1 MKVLHLCTS
10 DADGGAARGSL
21 WLHEALRRRGVN
33 SLMMVARKS
42 SDDPTIL
49 PLPRMSDRLSA
60 RIRGVLD
67 DLPLRRY
74 RKTEDSFWSV
84 GWIPGQI
91 GRVIEEVDPDLVH
104 LHWLGAGFLPISALP
119 QIRRPLVWTQR
130 DMWGFTGGCHYTAGC
145 TRYVDQCGA
154 CPQLRSEREDDLS
167 RAIFLRKQQHWRGLD
182 LTLVPISSWM
192 GERVRESAL
201 FRNSPVEVI
210 PNGLDTRL
218 FQPAPQAEA
227 RRAWDLPADRRIM
240 LYGALNATRDRR
252 KGFPE
257 LLAAVRRFAATESA
271 RDTLLVVFGDDEPE
285 DRPDFGI
292 ETRYV
297 GMVRDDA
304 RLAQLYSAADLYVMP
319 SLQEAFGKTLIE
331 SMACGTPVVAFR
343 SGGSVDIIG
352 HEDDGYLARPFVP
365 DDLALGM
372 EWCLERLRG
381 DDALRRRARAKV
393 EARFDI
399 DIVAGQYCDLYGRVL
414 DKARRGAV
422 NARPQDRYR
431 AGNDVGWQAARM
443 SDGPAEP
450 ARPGAGYDH
459 WGQGAES
466 GA

>member
-1 MKVLHLCTS
+1 MKVLHLCTT

-21 WLHEALRRRGVN
+21 WLHEALCGQDVQ

-49 PLPRMSDRLSA
+49 PLPRMSDRISA

-74 RKTEDSFWSV
+74 RKTGDSFWSV
-84 GWIPGQI
+84 GWIPSQI
-91 GRVIEEVDPDLVH
+91 GHVIEEVDPDVVH

-145 TRYVDQCGA
+145 TRYMQQCGA
-154 CPQLRSEREDDLS
+154 CPQLRSDRAEDLS
-167 RAIFLRKQQHWRGLD
+167 RAIFRRKQRHWRGLD
-182 LTLVPISSWM
+182 LTLVPVSSWM

-201 FRNSPVEVI
+201 FRNTAVEVI
-210 PNGLDTRL
+210 PNGLDIGL
-218 FQPAPQAEA
+218 FRPTPQAEA
-227 RRAWDLPADRRIM
+227 RQGWGLPADRPII
-240 LYGALNATRDRR
+240 LYGALNATKDRR

-257 LLAAVRRFAATESA
+257 LLAAVRRHAGDPAA
-271 RDTLLVVFGDDEPE
+271 RDTLLVVFGDDEPA

-292 ETRYV
+292 EARYV

-304 RLAQLYSAADLYVMP
+304 RLAQLYSAADVYVMP

-343 SGGSVDIIG
+343 SGGSVDIVG
-352 HEDDGYLARPFVP
+352 HRDDGYLAEAFSP
-365 DDLALGM
+365 DDLGRGM
-372 EWCLERLRG
+372 AWCLEHGRG
-381 DDALRRRARAKV
+381 NEALRARARRKV

-399 DIVAGQYCDLYGRVL
+399 NVVARRYRDLYRRVL
-414 DKARRGAV
+414 DRSSREAAAGPGAERV
-422 NARPQDRYR
+422 PNRPIGPLAWR
-431 AGNDVGWQAARM
+431 AART
-443 SDGPAEP
+443 SEEP
-450 ARPGAGYDH
+450 VR
-459 WGQGAES
+459 
-466 GA
+466 